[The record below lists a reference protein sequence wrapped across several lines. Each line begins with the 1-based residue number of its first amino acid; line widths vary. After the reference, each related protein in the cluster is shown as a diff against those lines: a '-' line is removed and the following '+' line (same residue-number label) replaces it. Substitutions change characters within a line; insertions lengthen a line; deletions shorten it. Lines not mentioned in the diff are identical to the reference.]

1 MATLA
6 ATDSLGR
13 ARTLPLGRMFV
24 NPAFDFLLIGG
35 GLSLFVGAL
44 AWTGGLRLTQ
54 DHVPAIL
61 LLGNFAHFAA
71 STVRLY
77 ITPGATRRWPMLTL
91 GFPLACLIVFT
102 AVLAFADWLVRYV
115 FAVFLVWSPYHYAA
129 QAYGLSMMYAYRSD
143 CPVADGDKRLVRLAC
158 LIPFFW
164 AVLRPQGGL
173 GVTLKHLGIVAPMPL
188 EHLRA
193 GVSTGLSV
201 VALLAPFVLFLV
213 LQRRGRTLPLISLSV
228 IAVNAVWWTAFNYI
242 NAFFWAA
249 LFHGVQYL
257 TIAAIFH
264 VREQTRRPENRR
276 GWAVHVGIFY
286 GASVAL
292 AYGLFVLWP
301 DAYVALGYE
310 RMLTAQLVVAVINIH
325 HFVVDAY
332 IWRLRRDPNLRTVVD
347 QPVPV
352 EA

>member
-1 MATLA
+1 MSTLVEA
-6 ATDSLGR
+6 APFGR
-13 ARTLPLGRMFV
+13 ARALPLGRMFV
-24 NPAFDFLLIGG
+24 SPAFDFLLIGG
-35 GLSLFVGAL
+35 GLSLLVGAL
-44 AWTGGLRLTQ
+44 AWAGEIRLTQ
-54 DHVPAIL
+54 EHVPAIL

-77 ITPGATRRWPMLTL
+77 VTPGATRRWPMLTL
-91 GFPLACLIVFT
+91 GFPLACLVVFT
-102 AVLAFADWLVRYV
+102 AVLTFADWLVRYV
-115 FAVFLVWSPYHYAA
+115 FAVFMVWSPYHYAA

-143 CPVADGDKRLVRLAC
+143 CPLGDGEKRLVRLAC
-158 LIPFFW
+158 LLPFFW
-164 AVLRPQGGL
+164 ALLRPQGGL
-173 GVTLKHLGIVAPMPL
+173 GITLKHLGVVAPMPL

-193 GVSTGLSV
+193 GVGLGVSAL
-201 VALLAPFVLFLV
+201 ALLAPLVLWLV
-213 LQRRGRTLPLISLSV
+213 LQRRGRTLPLISLAV
-228 IAVNAVWWTAFNYI
+228 IMVNAEWWTAFNYI

-264 VREQTRRPENRR
+264 VRERTRQSENHR
-276 GWAVHVGIFY
+276 GWVFHAGVFY
-286 GASVAL
+286 GMSVAL
-292 AYGLFVLWP
+292 AYVLFQLWP

-347 QPVPV
+347 QAVPA

>member
-1 MATLA
+1 MSTLVEA
-6 ATDSLGR
+6 ARFGR
-13 ARTLPLGRMFV
+13 TRALPLGTMFV

-35 GLSLFVGAL
+35 GLSLLVGAL
-44 AWTGGLRLTQ
+44 AWAGGLRLTQ

-77 ITPGATRRWPMLTL
+77 VTPGATRRWPMLTL
-91 GFPLACLIVFT
+91 GFPLACLVVFT
-102 AVLAFADWLVRYV
+102 VVLTFADWLVRYV
-115 FAVFLVWSPYHYAA
+115 FAVFMVWSPYHYAA

-143 CPVADGDKRLVRLAC
+143 CPLTDGDKRLVRVAC
-158 LIPFFW
+158 LLPFFW
-164 AVLRPQGGL
+164 ALLRPQGGL
-173 GVTLKHLGIVAPMPL
+173 GITLKHLGIVAPTPL

-193 GVSTGLSV
+193 GVGLGVSIL
-201 VALLAPFVLFLV
+201 ALLAPLVLWLV
-213 LQRRGRTLPLISLSV
+213 LQRRGRTLPLISLAV
-228 IAVNAVWWTAFNYI
+228 IMVNAVWWTAFNYI

-257 TIAAIFH
+257 AIAAIFH
-264 VREQTRRPENRR
+264 VRERTRQPDNHR
-276 GWAVHVGIFY
+276 GWIFHAGIFY
-286 GASVAL
+286 GMSVAL
-292 AYGLFVLWP
+292 AYVLFQLWP

-347 QPVPV
+347 QLAPAV
-352 EA
+352 A

>member
-1 MATLA
+1 M
-6 ATDSLGR
+6 DQPR
-13 ARTLPLGRMFV
+13 ALRLGRMFI

-35 GLSLFVGAL
+35 GLSLVIGAI
-44 AWTGGLRLTQ
+44 AWAGGLRLTQ

-77 ITPGATRRWPMLTL
+77 VTPGAPRRWPMLTFV
-91 GFPLACLIVFT
+91 FPLACLLIFT
-102 AVLAFADWLVRYV
+102 VVLALADWLVRYV

-143 CPVADGDKRLVRLAC
+143 CTLSGGDKRLVRLVC
-158 LIPFFW
+158 LGPFVW
-164 AVLRPQGGL
+164 ALLRPQGGI
-173 GVTLKHLGIVAPMPL
+173 GVTLKHLGVVAPLPL

-193 GVSTGLSV
+193 GVSLGLSA
-201 VALLAPFVLFLV
+201 VALAAPLVLFVLLR
-213 LQRRGRTLPLISLSV
+213 RRGRTLPMISLSV
-228 IAVNAVWWTAFNYI
+228 IMVNAIWWTAFNYI

-276 GWAVHVGIFY
+276 SWAFHVGIFY

-292 AYGLFVLWP
+292 AYVLFVLWP

-310 RMLTAQLVVAVINIH
+310 PLLTAQLVVAVINIH

-332 IWRLRRDPNLRTVVD
+332 IWRLRQDPNLRTVVD
-347 QPVPV
+347 QPVPA